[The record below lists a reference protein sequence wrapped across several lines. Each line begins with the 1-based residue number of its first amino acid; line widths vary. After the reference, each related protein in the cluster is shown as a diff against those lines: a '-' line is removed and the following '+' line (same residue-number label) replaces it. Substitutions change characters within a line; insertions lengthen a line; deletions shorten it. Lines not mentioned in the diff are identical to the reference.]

1 MELHIDQLIVSL
13 IDMAEESF
21 ERILNNLV
29 EKFGYDVYWLEPN
42 EWEDIP
48 EYQ

>member
-1 MELHIDQLIVSL
+1 MNRLKERFNNEIV
-13 IDMAEESF
+13 ESM
-21 ERILNNLV
+21 V